1 MIPMEYHLLY
11 MLYIQPCPITPTLYP
26 IPFYLAL
33 RIATIMAADHLRP
46 LLVIPSLLRV

>member
-1 MIPMEYHLLY
+1 MEYHLLY
-11 MLYIQPCPITPTLYP
+11 MLYIQPCPITPTLYRIYP